1 MNKKRK
7 PKYRKWI
14 IIIIVIGVV
23 GLGVNNLLT
32 PKVIAYESAVPEVK
46 DITTYYSFSGN
57 IDSKN
62 RETIIAERTSQIDVL
77 YVSEGEIVESGKD
90 LINPS
95 SGDNLEAGIKGE
107 VSEIYINENDQVSA
121 GTKLMEI
128 VDYENLEVS
137 VKVDEYE
144 LAAIEAG
151 KEVTVKVNSLDQDIK
166 GTIESVSKEGQV
178 TNGVTY
184 FIAIVTLE
192 KDDRLKVGM
201 STEITMTKNQAIGAV
216 TLPMTAIQFEENN
229 TPFVFLKGVEGEPIK
244 TLIETGVNDGTTVE
258 ILSGVSLDDQILYTA
273 KVSENSLGFG
283 GGNSPMG
290 NRSSTDGEN

>member
-14 IIIIVIGVV
+14 ILVVVLGLV
-23 GLGVNNLLT
+23 GLTANKLMT
-32 PKVIAYESAVPEVK
+32 PKVIAYESAVAEVK

-57 IDSKN
+57 IESKN
-62 RETIIAERTSQIDVL
+62 RETIIAERTSQIDDL
-77 YVSEGEIVESGKD
+77 YVSEGDLVEVGKD
-90 LINPS
+90 LVNPS
-95 SGDNLEAGIKGE
+95 TGNNLEAGIKGE
-107 VSEIYINENDQVSA
+107 VSKIHVSENDQVSA

-144 LAAIEAG
+144 LAAMEAG
-151 KEVTVKVNSLDQDIK
+151 KEVTVKVNSLDQEIK

-201 STEITMTKNQAIGAV
+201 STEITLTKNQALGAV
-216 TLPMTAIQFEENN
+216 SLPMTAIQFEEDN
-229 TPFVFLKGVEGEPIK
+229 TPFVFLKGPEGEPIK
-244 TLIETGVNDGTTVE
+244 TLIETGVNDGTSVE
-258 ILSGVSLDDQILYTA
+258 ILSGVSADDQILYTA
-273 KVSENSLGFG
+273 KVSDSNLGFG

-290 NRSSTDGEN
+290 NQSSTAGEN

>member
-14 IIIIVIGVV
+14 ILVVVV
-23 GLGVNNLLT
+23 GLFGIAANKFLT
-32 PKVIAYESAVPEVK
+32 PKVIAYESAVAEVK

-62 RETIIAERTSQIDVL
+62 RETIIAERTSQIDDLFVT
-77 YVSEGEIVESGKD
+77 EGEIVEIGKD
-90 LINPS
+90 LVNPS

-107 VSEIYINENDQVSA
+107 ISEIYINENDQVSA

-137 VKVDEYE
+137 VKIDEYE

-151 KEVTVKVNSLDQDIK
+151 KEVTVKVNSLDQEIV

-184 FIAIVTLE
+184 FIAIVSLE
-192 KDDRLKVGM
+192 KDERLKVGM
-201 STEITMTKNQAIGAV
+201 STEITLTKNQAIGAV
-216 TLPMTAIQFEENN
+216 TLPMMAIQFEEDN
-229 TPFVFLKGVEGEPIK
+229 TPFVFLKGLEGEPIK
-244 TLIETGVNDGTTVE
+244 TQIETGVNDGTTVE
-258 ILSGVSLDDQILYTA
+258 ILSGISMDDQILYTA
-273 KVSENSLGFG
+273 KVSENGLGFG

-290 NRSSTDGEN
+290 NGTSTDGEN

>member
-7 PKYRKWI
+7 PKYKKWI
-14 IIIIVIGVV
+14 ILVV
-23 GLGVNNLLT
+23 VAVLVGITANNFLT
-32 PKVIAYESAVPEVK
+32 PKVIAYESAVAEVK

-62 RETIIAERTSQIDVL
+62 RETIIAERTAQIDDLFVT
-77 YVSEGEIVESGKD
+77 EGEIVEIGKD

-107 VSEIYINENDQVSA
+107 ISEIYINENDQVSA

-151 KEVTVKVNSLDQDIK
+151 KEVTVNVNSLDQEIK

-184 FIAIVTLE
+184 FIAIVNLE

-201 STEITMTKNQAIGAV
+201 STEITLTKNQAIGAV
-216 TLPMTAIQFEENN
+216 TLPMTAIQFEEDN
-229 TPFVFLKGVEGEPIK
+229 TPFVFLKGSEGEPIK
-244 TLIETGVNDGTTVE
+244 TSIETGVNDGTTVE
-258 ILSGVSLDDQILYTA
+258 ILNGVSIDDQILYTA
-273 KVSENSLGFG
+273 KVSESNLGFG